1 MKKQSNVIRKTMRN
15 NSTGLAVFFIAALG
29 FIPVKAQVKEEK
41 PLFHYSVMDA
51 MRNGVYSGE
60 LTIGELAKKGNFGIG
75 TYNYLDGEMIA
86 LDGIFYRVDASGEV
100 GAATNSR
107 RIPFGS
113 VAFFKADMQFE
124 LTHIKDIEELQNEVI
139 KRLPSTNKP
148 YAVRIECEFETIT
161 VGGARRLD
169 ENDTTGLAEL
179 MKTRP
184 LYPREHISGTMVG
197 FYNPP
202 YFSAIDL
209 SPFHFHFISRDHKYG
224 GHLISGK
231 LGTVTIKVSID
242 EKPGYEV
249 ILPQQNKVFNKPW
262 TKQDGVK
269 SSY

>member
-1 MKKQSNVIRKTMRN
+1 MRN
-15 NSTGLAVFFIAALG
+15 NSTGMAVFFIAVLG
-29 FIPVKAQVKEEK
+29 FLPVKAQVQEER
-41 PLFHYSVMDA
+41 PVFHYSVMDA
-51 MRNGVYSGE
+51 MRNGVYTGE
-60 LTIGELAKKGNFGIG
+60 LSIGELAKKGNFGIG
-75 TYNYLDGEMIA
+75 TYNYLDGEMIV
-86 LDGIFYRVDASGEV
+86 LDGIFYRVDASGV
-100 GAATNSR
+100 IGVATNSLK
-107 RIPFGS
+107 IPFGS
-113 VAFFKADMQFE
+113 VVFFKADMQFE
-124 LTHIKDIEELQNEVI
+124 LTDTKDIEELQNEVI
-139 KRLPSTNKP
+139 KRLPSVNKP
-148 YAVRIECEFETIT
+148 YAVRIECEFENIT

-169 ENDTTGLAEL
+169 ENETTGLAEL

-184 LYPREHISGTMVG
+184 LYTRKHISGTMVG

-209 SPFHFHFISRDHKYG
+209 SPFHFHFISRDRKYG

-231 LGTVTIKVSID
+231 LKTATIKVSID